1 MLKLTFKKAL
11 RSKNIRQNNTQR
23 TRRDGIKA
31 NFHICPSKINSII
44 GYGTSEG
51 KKKRGEISCLNV
63 NQINSSEERYNTAT
77 RKKGMKSARRRD
89 LKKKKRIIS

>member
-11 RSKNIRQNNTQR
+11 RSKNIRQNNTER

-31 NFHICPSKINSII
+31 NFHICPSKINSIT
-44 GYGTSEG
+44 GMVQVREK
-51 KKKRGEISCLNV
+51 KKKREEIQCLNV

-77 RKKGMKSARRRD
+77 RKKGMKSARRRES
-89 LKKKKRIIS
+89 KKNRIIS